1 MVNMVNNTDKKTR
14 FDIRIY
20 ILLAFIIIPTILAI
34 CFSSGNVGF
43 NNEEAVF
50 LNNGWTHIKNDGS
63 RQEITLPA
71 NLDTPAGEKTI
82 IETVLPKDLEQKSSI
97 CLRAS
102 MQSVCAYLDG
112 EVIYEF
118 SMRKN
123 PLAKSDVGSIWT
135 LFRLPNDSGSK
146 TLRIELSSP
155 YDSFSGKISEIY
167 CSSKASILFDI
178 FGNYSMGFFIFIV
191 LIIIGMV
198 LLITFFATL
207 GSIQKNQALLYIAL
221 FSITVGLW
229 VFGESKTAQF
239 LIGNEYLVSKF
250 SFYSLLV
257 IPLTF
262 TLYIDSAY
270 TRHTPPYAKFFF
282 WLFTANLTVCVL
294 LELTGTASFFSTLIS
309 VHVMLLALL
318 VVTSAALSYETIRHH
333 NHDAY
338 IQLIGLCILGLSGVL
353 ELIVMWFNLYNFVSK
368 FLRVGI
374 LLYVAYM
381 GVVTIK
387 SQLKYAQESRE
398 VEYFER
404 LAYTD
409 VVTNGNNRM
418 AFERDAE
425 KAFVH
430 GGDTGNWLV
439 LFDLDNLKI
448 INDTIGHQAGDEAI
462 RHAYQCIT
470 DAFTKVGISYRIGGD
485 EFACILLSASENTV
499 DECLKELDELVR
511 QKQQTVDY
519 NFGLSYGKGVFNP
532 EKESFHKFYISVDK
546 RMYSNKEKK
555 RKPKEI
561 FT

>member
-1 MVNMVNNTDKKTR
+1 
-14 FDIRIY
+14 
-20 ILLAFIIIPTILAI
+20 
-34 CFSSGNVGF
+34 
-43 NNEEAVF
+43 
-50 LNNGWTHIKNDGS
+50 
-63 RQEITLPA
+63 
-71 NLDTPAGEKTI
+71 
-82 IETVLPKDLEQKSSI
+82 
-97 CLRAS
+97 
-102 MQSVCAYLDG
+102 
-112 EVIYEF
+112 
-118 SMRKN
+118 
-123 PLAKSDVGSIWT
+123 
-135 LFRLPNDSGSK
+135 
-146 TLRIELSSP
+146 
-155 YDSFSGKISEIY
+155 
-167 CSSKASILFDI
+167 
-178 FGNYSMGFFIFIV
+178 
-191 LIIIGMV
+191 
-198 LLITFFATL
+198 
-207 GSIQKNQALLYIAL
+207 
-221 FSITVGLW
+221 
-229 VFGESKTAQF
+229 
-239 LIGNEYLVSKF
+239 
-250 SFYSLLV
+250 
-257 IPLTF
+257 
-262 TLYIDSAY
+262 
-270 TRHTPPYAKFFF
+270 
-282 WLFTANLTVCVL
+282 
-294 LELTGTASFFSTLIS
+294 
-309 VHVMLLALL
+309 MLLALL